1 MKYRERAV
9 AFTCEGQSLQGVAC
23 GPVESVAASG
33 LGVVIVVGGPQYRA
47 GSHRQFVLLAR
58 ALAARGHHCLRFDH
72 RGMGDS
78 GGPVRKFE
86 DIGADIDAAID
97 ALHAGSPGL
106 RRIALWG
113 LCDGASASLLYL
125 QSRGTRARADALCL
139 LNPWVRSAESLAK
152 TQVKHYYTQR
162 LMQKAFWRKLLS
174 GGTGWR
180 ALREF
185 AGNLRTATKRGPQAG
200 SMNQNYQERMAAA
213 WRVFPGPILLL
224 LSGDDYVAKEFLD
237 HAEAE
242 PAWAG
247 LLDRPGLER
256 HDLPGVDHTF
266 SSALWRRQVEDL
278 TARWL
283 DQLSASTHDTAGQC
297 AR

>member
-1 MKYRERAV
+1 
-9 AFTCEGQSLQGVAC
+9 
-23 GPVESVAASG
+23 
-33 LGVVIVVGGPQYRA
+33 
-47 GSHRQFVLLAR
+47 
-58 ALAARGHHCLRFDH
+58 
-72 RGMGDS
+72 
-78 GGPVRKFE
+78 
-86 DIGADIDAAID
+86 
-97 ALHAGSPGL
+97 
-106 RRIALWG
+106 
-113 LCDGASASLLYL
+113 
-125 QSRGTRARADALCL
+125 
-139 LNPWVRSAESLAK
+139 
-152 TQVKHYYTQR
+152 
-162 LMQKAFWRKLLS
+162 
-174 GGTGWR
+174 
-180 ALREF
+180 
-185 AGNLRTATKRGPQAG
+185 
-200 SMNQNYQERMAAA
+200 MAAA